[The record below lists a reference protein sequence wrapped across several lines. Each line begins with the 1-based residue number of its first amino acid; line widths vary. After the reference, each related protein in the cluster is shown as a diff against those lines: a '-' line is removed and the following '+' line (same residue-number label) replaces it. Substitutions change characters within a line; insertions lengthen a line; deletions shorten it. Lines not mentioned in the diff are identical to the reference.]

1 MMDSLSTQHSVHDT
15 FLSTLSMLRH
25 IIINTLMTKIDGTTT
40 DVEMLHRVQEYCV
53 DIFDELNLSKYQA
66 VRRFISREK
75 CSTRTI
81 LTYLI
86 SNIGSSELLPNI
98 KERYKNKLSE
108 KEFDMLN
115 NLIDSVSEHL
125 SKISK
130 EFLMSTKE
138 NLKIKE

>member
-15 FLSTLSMLRH
+15 FLSTLIMLRR

-66 VRRFISREK
+66 VRRFIPREK
-75 CSTRTI
+75 CSTRII

-86 SNIGSSELLPNI
+86 SSIGSSELLPNI

-125 SKISK
+125 SRISK
-130 EFLMSTKE
+130 EFLMSANE

>member
-25 IIINTLMTKIDGTTT
+25 IIINTLMTKTDGTTT

-66 VRRFISREK
+66 VRRFVPREK

-98 KERYKNKLSE
+98 KERYKNKLPE

-125 SKISK
+125 SSISK
-130 EFLMSTKE
+130 EFLMPTNE